1 MKDEELLHQA
11 IESMR
16 SAAPDAGELAASA
29 AKVADRLGIATVAA
43 PGDAIES
50 CDDVRPLLGSYRDGT
65 LPAARALLVEAHLRE
80 CGVCLRRLHSGSGA
94 VDWSAPKIMRPAAR
108 VRPQAWGWAFAAAF
122 AVLVMGFFVY
132 RTYWQVPPG
141 VRAEVESINGSASL
155 ITNSG
160 DRLLAAG
167 AQLHEGDQLRTSVG
181 SEAMLRL
188 ADGSTVEMNERSEVS
203 VGARGHNMTI
213 HLDRGDVIVKAA
225 HRTSGHLYLQTAD
238 CRAAVTGTVFSVDAG
253 IKGSRVGVLE
263 GTVEV
268 AHAGKETVLHAGDTI
283 ATSQNLEAAPVTQ
296 QIAWSPHRE
305 QYLELMAQLSTLQHR
320 IEQIP
325 LLEPR
330 YSSDLLDRVPKD
342 TLLYVS
348 IPNLGD
354 FVTQARGIFEDQL
367 KQSPVLQQWWNNGK
381 EDKTAQL
388 DTLVNNLHDLSQY
401 LGNEMVIVAMKNGG
415 ETGFAVLADVE
426 RSGLDSFLKQQFLT
440 NAHGAMTV
448 LDEQSLRTAGN
459 SSHGHGGYALIRP
472 HEVIFSNSVETLRA
486 MDAQLNASSSG
497 FAGTDFGQQISSAY
511 KRGAGIIL
519 AANLHEMLNGMPGH
533 QHGTPKNEV
542 FLENSGMSGVTY
554 LIAEHREAGG
564 VPINHL
570 NVQFSGTRQRVAS
583 WLGSPAP
590 VGSLDFVSPNAAL
603 AVAVLS
609 KDPAAIADD
618 MMSMMSSEK
627 HGTDEWNKAESETQI
642 DFRNDIAANLGGE
655 FLVALDGP
663 VLPTPSWKAVIEVR
677 DSDRLEATLEQLVN
691 VIDSHIQ
698 DKDGHK
704 IVIDT
709 TQAGSQTFHTIRDTG
724 SGKEIAQYTFS
735 NGYMIIAPTRALLMD
750 AIADHANGNSLSR
763 STSFRA
769 LLPKDE
775 NENYSAVAYQNLS
788 PVISPLLSQVSG
800 QSADAIRKLA
810 SDAHPTA
817 ICAWGKDAGIEAAS
831 TSNLFGFDFLTIGRL
846 LAAERQNPAGGA
858 EQVQ

>member
-1 MKDEELLHQA
+1 MRQDEELLNQA

-16 SAAPDAGELAASA
+16 NAAPDAGELGASA
-29 AKVADRLGIATVAA
+29 AKVADRLGIAAVAA
-43 PGDAIES
+43 AADAIES
-50 CDDVRPLLGSYRDGT
+50 CDDMRPLLGAYRDGT
-65 LPAARALLVEAHLRE
+65 LPPARALLVEAHLRE

-94 VDWSAPKIMRPAAR
+94 VDWSAPKIMKPRAK
-108 VRPQAWGWAFAAAF
+108 VRPQVWRWAFAGAF
-122 AVLVMGFFVY
+122 AVLVTGFFLY

-141 VRAEVESINGSASL
+141 VRAEVESIDGSASL

-167 AQLHEGDQLRTSVG
+167 AQLREGDELRTSVG
-181 SEAMLRL
+181 SQAVLRL
-188 ADGSTVEMNERSEVS
+188 ADGSTVEMNERSAVS
-203 VGARGHNMTI
+203 IGARGHNMTI

-268 AHAGKETVLHAGDTI
+268 AHAGRETVLHAGDTI

-305 QYLELMAQLSTLQHR
+305 QYLELVAQLSSLQRR

-325 LLEPR
+325 LPEPR
-330 YSSDLLDRVPKD
+330 YASDLLDRVPKN

-354 FVTQARGIFEDQL
+354 FVSQARGIFEDQL

-401 LGNEMVIVAMKNGG
+401 LGNEMVVVAMRDRG
-415 ETGFAVLADVE
+415 ETGFAVVADVE
-426 RSGLDSFLKQQFLT
+426 RSGLDSFLKQQFVT
-440 NAHGAMTV
+440 TAHGAITV
-448 LDEQSLRTAGN
+448 LDEQALQTAGGSN
-459 SSHGHGGYALIRP
+459 GHGGYALIRP
-472 HEVIFSNSVETLRA
+472 HEVIFSNSIDTLRL

-497 FAGTDFGQQISSAY
+497 FAATDFGQQIASAY

-533 QHGTPKNEV
+533 RHGAQKNDA
-542 FLENSGMSGVTY
+542 FFENSGISGVTY
-554 LIAEHREAGG
+554 LIAEHREVGG
-564 VPINHL
+564 SPVNHL
-570 NVQFSGTRQRVAS
+570 NLQFSGTRQRIAS

-609 KDPAAIADD
+609 KDPTAIADD
-618 MMSMMSSEK
+618 MMSMISSEK
-627 HGTDEWNKAESETQI
+627 NGMDEWNKAQSETQI

-655 FLVALDGP
+655 FMVALDGP

-677 DSDRLEATLEQLVN
+677 DSDRLEATLEQLVK
-691 VIDSHIQ
+691 VIDSHMQ
-698 DKDGHK
+698 DKDGHQ
-704 IVIDT
+704 IAIDT
-709 TQAGSQTFHTIRDTG
+709 AQAGSQTFHTVRDTG

-735 NGYMIIAPTRALLMD
+735 NGYMIVAPSRALLLD
-750 AIADHANGNSLSR
+750 ALADRANGDSLSR
-763 STSFRA
+763 SAGFRA
-769 LLPKDE
+769 LLPKDQ

-788 PVISPLLSQVSG
+788 PVISPLLSQMSG
-800 QSADAIRKLA
+800 QSADAIRELA
-810 SDAHPTA
+810 SDSRPTA
-817 ICAWGKDAGIEAAS
+817 ICAWGKDAGIEVAS

-846 LAAERQNPAGGA
+846 LAAERQNQAGGA

>member
-16 SAAPDAGELAASA
+16 NAAPQAGELSASTTRI
-29 AKVADRLGIATVAA
+29 ADRLGISVSA
-43 PGDAIES
+43 PADAIES
-50 CDDVRPLLGSYRDGT
+50 CDDIRPLLNSYRDGS
-65 LPAARALLVEAHLRE
+65 LPPARALLVEAHLRE

-94 VDWSAPKIMRPAAR
+94 VDWSAPRIMKPRVK
-108 VRPQAWGWAFAAAF
+108 VRPQVWGWAFATAF
-122 AVLVMGFFVY
+122 AVLVTGFFLY

-141 VRAEVESINGSASL
+141 VRADVESIDGSASL

-160 DRLLAAG
+160 DHLLSAG
-167 AQLHEGDQLRTSVG
+167 AQLREGDQLRTSVG
-181 SEAMLRL
+181 SQAVLRL
-188 ADGSTVEMNERSEVS
+188 ADGSTVEMNERSAVS
-203 VGARGHNMTI
+203 IGARGRNMTI

-305 QYLELMAQLSTLQHR
+305 QYLELVAQLSTLQHR

-325 LLEPR
+325 MPEPR
-330 YSSDLLDRVPKD
+330 YSSDLLDRVPRD

-388 DTLVNNLHDLSQY
+388 DTLVNSVHDLSQY
-401 LGNEMVIVAMKNGG
+401 LGNEMVIVAMKDHA
-415 ETGFAVLADVE
+415 ETGFAVVADVE

-440 NAHGAMTV
+440 SAHGAMTV
-448 LDEQSLRTAGN
+448 LDEQALRTVG
-459 SSHGHGGYALIRP
+459 SSHDHGGYALIRP
-472 HEVIFSNSVETLRA
+472 HEVIFSNSIDTLRV

-497 FAGTDFGQQISSAY
+497 FAGTDFGQQITSAY

-533 QHGTPKNEV
+533 QHGTPKNEA
-542 FLENSGMSGVTY
+542 FLENSGIGGVTY
-554 LIAEHREAGG
+554 LIAEHRQVSGAP
-564 VPINHL
+564 VNHL
-570 NVQFSGTRQRVAS
+570 NLQFSGTRQKVAS

-609 KDPAAIADD
+609 KDPASIADD
-618 MMSMMSSEK
+618 MMSMMSSERN
-627 HGTDEWNKAESETQI
+627 GADEWNKAQSETQI

-655 FLVALDGP
+655 FMVALDGP

-677 DSDRLEATLEQLVN
+677 DSDRLEATLEQLVK
-691 VIDSHIQ
+691 VIDSHVQ
-698 DKDGHK
+698 DKDGHQ

-709 TQAGSQTFHTIRDTG
+709 AEAGSQTFHTVRDTG

-735 NGYMIIAPTRALLMD
+735 NGYMIVAPTRALLMD
-750 AIADHANGNSLSR
+750 ALADRADGNSLSR
-763 STSFRA
+763 STGFRA

-788 PVISPLLSQVSG
+788 PVISPLLSQMSG
-800 QSADAIRKLA
+800 QSAYAIRELA

-817 ICAWGKDAGIEAAS
+817 ICAWGKDAGIEVAS

-846 LAAERQNPAGGA
+846 FAAERQDSAAGV
-858 EQVQ
+858 EPVQQ